1 MEFGWA
7 GLAAFKICFLG
18 WEDLF
23 WVYPLFLFYRGK
35 VKKEQT
41 RRPNDDI
48 NCRIGKIYN
57 ARFNIFASNHPSCG
71 GMEMSLEVIKEIG
84 EAEEKARIAKT
95 EAAASSKKLI
105 AEAEESGR
113 LSVDDAIRKAED
125 EIRGLKRQ
133 ADEKASA
140 DAKELARQTE
150 NRKASMLAKAD
161 SRMAEAVLLVTE
173 RIVNG

>member
-1 MEFGWA
+1 
-7 GLAAFKICFLG
+7 
-18 WEDLF
+18 
-23 WVYPLFLFYRGK
+23 
-35 VKKEQT
+35 
-41 RRPNDDI
+41 
-48 NCRIGKIYN
+48 
-57 ARFNIFASNHPSCG
+57 
-71 GMEMSLEVIKEIG
+71 MSLEVIKEIG